1 MIEHQLLFLGLLM
14 EGPKHGYDIK
24 RQIDQELV
32 PFIGL
37 NPKSIYYPL
46 ARLEELGFVAKET
59 GREGKWPEKFVYKIT
74 SKGKRKF
81 DELIEESFLS
91 IDRPFF
97 EINLSLYFLRY
108 ANRDVAK
115 RRLKARIVLLKKI
128 RQELQTMKI
137 GLKSALQGLPLILQ
151 HDLDLIDAEIE
162 SSSRL
167 VSQL

>member
-24 RQIDQELV
+24 RAIEEELV

-37 NPKSIYYPL
+37 NLKSIYYPL
-46 ARLEELGFVAKET
+46 ARLEELGFIAKET
-59 GREGKWPEKFVYKIT
+59 GREGRWPEKFIYKIT
-74 SKGKRKF
+74 PKGRKKF
-81 DELIEESFLS
+81 NELIEESFLS

-108 ANRDVAK
+108 ADQKTAK
-115 RRLKARIVLLKKI
+115 RRLKARVALLKRI
-128 RQELQTMKI
+128 RNELQTAKST
-137 GLKSALQGLPLILQ
+137 LKNNQLSLPLILQ
-151 HDLDLIDAEIE
+151 HDLDLIDAEIA

-167 VSQL
+167 IVQL